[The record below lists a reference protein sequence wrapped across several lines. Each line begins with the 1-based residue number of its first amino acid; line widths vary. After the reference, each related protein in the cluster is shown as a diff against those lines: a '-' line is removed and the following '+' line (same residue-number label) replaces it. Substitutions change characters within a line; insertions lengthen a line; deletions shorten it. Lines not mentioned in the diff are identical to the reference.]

1 VGLAR
6 RGLLY
11 ELPYSTGLQFSY
23 DFITLGDTKFVQRW
37 TVNPYFT
44 LVENAANLTTLYVRL
59 RIDDFFNDRALL
71 SVDRHAQ
78 IRDAVNYMA
87 GPLHFFLFDEGRHY
101 IKLGYQ
107 YDANVAVGDDWDYS
121 GHRFLFGTQYTLPW
135 GDVRLR
141 YDLDFHLRFYS
152 NKDSLLPVTAPGT
165 IRRYDRE
172 PIHLFS
178 VSKDFTYKA
187 QNFTVSVEYL
197 LDNNASNLA
206 AYEYDRNVVTTSLTW
221 RF

>member
-1 VGLAR
+1 M
-6 RGLLY
+6 
-11 ELPYSTGLQFSY
+11 
-23 DFITLGDTKFVQRW
+23 QRW
-37 TVNPYFT
+37 VVNPYFT
-44 LVENAANLTTLYVRL
+44 LVENAANLTTLYAGSRV
-59 RIDDFFNDRALL
+59 DDFFNDRELL
-71 SVDRHAQ
+71 GADRKAQ
-78 IRDAVNYMA
+78 ERDAVNYMA
-87 GPLHFFLFDEGRHY
+87 GPLHFFLFDAGQHY
-101 IKLGYQ
+101 IKLRYR
-107 YDANVAVGDDWDYS
+107 YDANVAEGDDWDYS
-121 GHRFLFGTQYTLPW
+121 GHRFLFGTQYAVPW

-141 YDLDFHLRFYS
+141 YDFDFHLHLHT